1 MASDRM
7 PEARYQSHSRLGR
20 SDLGSAGS
28 GKHVR
33 VLQGRPHRC
42 KPSSRFAFA
51 LLLAHACAAQS
62 VRLEPPEEFLL
73 AGERALE
80 WTREFVALGPRP
92 AGSDSLAAQH
102 EMIVRALSRLSCT
115 VEVDPF
121 VAATPVGA
129 LPMRNIIAR
138 FGGPTDSPVIV
149 ISGHYDTLRMDGF
162 VGANDGGSSAGF
174 LMALAERMDRR
185 GQEAVWLVFFDGEE
199 STVQWRDRDHTY
211 GSRRLAA
218 RWTGDGTVSRIR
230 ALINV
235 DMIGDADL
243 ELVFEGNSDPTLRD
257 TIWNLG
263 RELGYGRSFGRNI
276 GYIEDDHIPFRRA
289 GVPSLALID
298 FTYGPDNSYWHTRQD
313 TMDKLDRRSFATV
326 LHVIEAA
333 IERLLAD

>member
-1 MASDRM
+1 M
-7 PEARYQSHSRLGR
+7 PEAPYQSHSSRGGSAAGPASGR
-20 SDLGSAGS
+20 S
-28 GKHVR
+28 
-33 VLQGRPHRC
+33 RPGEREARRHRC
-42 KPSSRFAFA
+42 KLGFQCAFA
-51 LLLAHACAAQS
+51 LLLLANACAAQS
-62 VRLEPPEEFLL
+62 VGVEPPEEYLV

-80 WTREFVALGPRP
+80 WTREFVELGPRP
-92 AGSDSLAAQH
+92 AGSDSLATQH

-121 VAATPVGA
+121 VAPTPVGA
-129 LPMRNIIAR
+129 LLMRNIIAR
-138 FGGPTDSPVIV
+138 FGPSTDSPVMV

-162 VGANDGGSSAGF
+162 LGANDGGASAGF
-174 LMALAERMDRR
+174 LMALAERLDRA

-243 ELVFEGNSDPTLRD
+243 DLVLEGNSHPTLRE
-257 TIWNLG
+257 TVWNLG
-263 RELGYGRSFGRNI
+263 SELGYGRSFGNTI
-276 GYIEDDHIPFRRA
+276 GYIEDDHIPFARA
-289 GVPSLALID
+289 GVPSLVLID
-298 FTYGPDNSYWHTRQD
+298 FNYGPRNSYWHTHED
-313 TMDKLDRRSFATV
+313 TIDKLNSRSFATV

>member
-1 MASDRM
+1 M
-7 PEARYQSHSRLGR
+7 PEASHRSHS
-20 SDLGSAGS
+20 SGSEPAHGWAGS
-28 GKHVR
+28 GKSAR
-33 VLQGRPHRC
+33 APQLRRDRSKGI
-42 KPSSRFAFA
+42 SRFAFA
-51 LLLAHACAAQS
+51 LLLGAHACAAQS
-62 VRLEPPEEFLL
+62 VRPEPPAEYLV

-80 WTREFVALGPRP
+80 WTRRFVDLGPRP
-92 AGSDSLAAQH
+92 AGSASLATQH
-102 EMIVRALSRLSCT
+102 EMIVQALSRLSCT
-115 VEVDPF
+115 VEVDAF

-129 LPMRNIIAR
+129 LPMRNIIVR
-138 FGGPTDSPVIV
+138 FGRNTDSPVMV

-174 LMALAERMDRR
+174 LMALAERMDRAD
-185 GQEAVWLVFFDGEE
+185 QEAVWLVFFDGEE
-199 STVQWRDRDHTY
+199 STVHWRDRDHTY

-218 RWTGDGTVSRIR
+218 RWTRDGTASRIR

-263 RELGYGRSFGRNI
+263 GELGYGRSFGRNI
-276 GYIEDDHIPFRRA
+276 GYIEDDHIPFLRA
-289 GVPSLALID
+289 GVPSLVLID
-298 FTYGPDNSYWHTRQD
+298 FTYGPRNSYWHTRQD

>member
-1 MASDRM
+1 MCAPR
-7 PEARYQSHSRLGR
+7 GR
-20 SDLGSAGS
+20 
-28 GKHVR
+28 R
-33 VLQGRPHRC
+33 RRC
-42 KPSSRFAFA
+42 KPASRFVFA
-51 LLLAHACAAQS
+51 LLLVAHACAAQS
-62 VRLEPPEEFLL
+62 VRLEPPAEYLV

-80 WTREFVALGPRP
+80 WTKEFVDLGPRP
-92 AGSDSLAAQH
+92 AGSDSLAVQH
-102 EMIVRALSRLSCT
+102 EMIVRALDRLSCT

-138 FGGPTDSPVIV
+138 FGRTTDSPVIV

-174 LMALAERMDRR
+174 LMALAERMDRA

-199 STVQWRDRDHTY
+199 STVQWRDQDHTY

-218 RWTGDGTVSRIR
+218 KWTGDGTVSRIR

-263 RELGYGRSFGRNI
+263 WDLGYRRSFGRNI
-276 GYIEDDHIPFRRA
+276 GYIEDDHIPFLRA

-298 FTYGPDNSYWHTRQD
+298 FTYGPRNAYWHTPQD
-313 TMDKLDRRSFATV
+313 TMDKLDRQSFATV